1 MIKRSLPFFNNSPTL
16 IYANTSDRGGILNIN
31 SNDLEDILA
40 HALDTIKEKMGENY
54 SIEKVNL
61 AELQRLTGI
70 SRSKLRRL
78 KKNGFVVTPNGNKG
92 KKSKKSVVLGYEDA
106 IDDFLRKD
114 VANSEVIFERL
125 QEIGYQGSRTS
136 IKRYIAAHK
145 DLVPASREIV
155 SPQGNRGRRYHT
167 GPGENYQMDW
177 GFVKVNTPD
186 GSSYQCACFAMICHH
201 CGERYVEFFP
211 NARQEN
217 LFIGMIHAFIYMGIP
232 KTVLTDNMKSVVIG
246 RDAEGNPLW
255 QKDYEAFMKVIG
267 FHTKLCKC
275 RHPFTKGK
283 VERLVRFVKENFIIG
298 RTFGN
303 ITNLNC
309 DALAWCNQQNGKY
322 HRAVDC
328 IPSDVHAR
336 ECLQVAETLT
346 MTAEIMKYLC
356 PVRKITFDGFVNYEG
371 RRFGVPYTYINKT
384 CRVMRKDFYL
394 YIYDSDLTQQIAVHN
409 VTWSRK
415 DSYTPD
421 QYLIAEPEELPTAP
435 VRAVLTQKEEKVPA
449 QGFEKFDFGKMV
461 KWND

>member
-1 MIKRSLPFFNNSPTL
+1 M
-16 IYANTSDRGGILNIN
+16 NIN

-177 GFVKVNTPD
+177 GFVKVK
-186 GSSYQCACFAMICHH
+186 GRKACTICKRKFH
-201 CGERYVEFFP
+201 YWK
-211 NARQEN
+211 N
-217 LFIGMIHAFIYMGIP
+217 IWKYY
-232 KTVLTDNMKSVVIG
+232 KS
-246 RDAEGNPLW
+246 
-255 QKDYEAFMKVIG
+255 
-267 FHTKLCKC
+267 
-275 RHPFTKGK
+275 
-283 VERLVRFVKENFIIG
+283 
-298 RTFGN
+298 
-303 ITNLNC
+303 
-309 DALAWCNQQNGKY
+309 
-322 HRAVDC
+322 
-328 IPSDVHAR
+328 
-336 ECLQVAETLT
+336 
-346 MTAEIMKYLC
+346 
-356 PVRKITFDGFVNYEG
+356 
-371 RRFGVPYTYINKT
+371 
-384 CRVMRKDFYL
+384 
-394 YIYDSDLTQQIAVHN
+394 
-409 VTWSRK
+409 
-415 DSYTPD
+415 
-421 QYLIAEPEELPTAP
+421 
-435 VRAVLTQKEEKVPA
+435 
-449 QGFEKFDFGKMV
+449 
-461 KWND
+461 